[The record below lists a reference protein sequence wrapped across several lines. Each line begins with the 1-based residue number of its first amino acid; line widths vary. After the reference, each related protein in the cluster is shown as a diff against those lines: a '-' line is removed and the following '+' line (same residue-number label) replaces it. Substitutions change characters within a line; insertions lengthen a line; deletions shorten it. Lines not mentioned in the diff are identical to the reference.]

1 MRWWRSL
8 SSASSGASWAG
19 KEFLTP
25 LLLER
30 HEKGIK
36 IKYHREY
43 DGHICRKIDV
53 QVTKKRNSLAIVELL
68 NALYRIMKVTLKMFL
83 LLKKN
88 FFNMSPMCWLLRNP
102 ESFKRRIFSISFIQ
116 WNSLW
121 CLTKPKDASH
131 SPHMDNRRRP
141 TTITTSD
148 LRL

>member
-43 DGHICRKIDV
+43 DRHICRKIDV

-68 NALYRIMKVTLKMFL
+68 NALQDHEGYSQNVFAIE
-83 LLKKN
+83 KN

-102 ESFKRRIFSISFIQ
+102 DSFKRRIFSISFIQ